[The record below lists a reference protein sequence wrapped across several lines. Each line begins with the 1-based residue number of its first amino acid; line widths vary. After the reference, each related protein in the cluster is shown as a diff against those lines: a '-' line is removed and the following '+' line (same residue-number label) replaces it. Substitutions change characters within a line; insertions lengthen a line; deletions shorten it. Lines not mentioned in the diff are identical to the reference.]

1 MLVLGQKMGQIRSNV
16 MKKVNFFIIFK
27 NFTLVSQSERDK
39 IDNNIICVFL
49 NQNAFEGIIYL
60 GLFGQ
65 KKKKR
70 QKQNVFIPATL
81 LQRLIFYW
89 N

>member
-60 GLFGQ
+60 GLFGPKL
-65 KKKKR
+65 KKT

-81 LQRLIFYW
+81 LQRLIFY
-89 N
+89 

>member
-60 GLFGQ
+60 GLFGP
-65 KKKKR
+65 KLKKR

-81 LQRLIFYW
+81 LQRLIFY
-89 N
+89 

>member
-1 MLVLGQKMGQIRSNV
+1 MGQIRSNV

-60 GLFGQ
+60 GLFGP
-65 KKKKR
+65 KLKKR
-70 QKQNVFIPATL
+70 QNQNVFIPATL

>member
-1 MLVLGQKMGQIRSNV
+1 MDVVLGQKMGQIRSNV

-60 GLFGQ
+60 GLFGPKL
-65 KKKKR
+65 KKGKKR
-70 QKQNVFIPATL
+70 MFSY
-81 LQRLIFYW
+81 QRPYCRG
-89 N
+89 